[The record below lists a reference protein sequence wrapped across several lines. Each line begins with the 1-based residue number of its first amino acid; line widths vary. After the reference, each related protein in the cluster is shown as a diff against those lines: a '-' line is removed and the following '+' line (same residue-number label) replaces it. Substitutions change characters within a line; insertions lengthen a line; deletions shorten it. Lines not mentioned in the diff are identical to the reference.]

1 MKLHTLLRFARLAL
15 LPLALAHT
23 GLHAQTAPP
32 QLLPVVQP
40 ADALLSIKPDRA
52 DWTYLLGAEAR
63 FHIALDLKPY
73 PAGGVA
79 IKYRLGPDM
88 REGREIDA
96 VLPAEGLTL
105 SVPAQAA
112 PGFVRCLVSAKVG
125 VNEGTK
131 ALTAVATAA
140 FAPER
145 IQATQSDPADF
156 DEFWRTQ
163 KAALAQVPVDLRVL
177 PAPKLSNDKVE
188 AFYLSFQNVGNWAG
202 PSRFHGVLAVPRGAG
217 KFPALLNVPGAG
229 VRPYTGNIA
238 MAEKG
243 FITLQMGI
251 HGIPV
256 NLPPEVY
263 EQLSRGAL
271 GDYPRYQLDDRHNY
285 YYRRVYLGVLRASEV
300 LAAHA
305 QWDGKTLIVAGGS
318 QGGQLS
324 LVVAALNPKITAVAA
339 DFPAYS
345 DVSGYWHGSTGGWPG
360 LFRTGADGQMKDLPA
375 EAKLATS
382 RYYDSVNFARR
393 IKVPGHYSWGYNDM
407 VTPPTSLHAA
417 YNAITAPKQLVIAP
431 DMAHTS
437 SPEQNRLRTD
447 WILHQTLSKP

>member
-1 MKLHTLLRFARLAL
+1 MTLVTLLRFARLAL
-15 LPLALAHT
+15 LPLALTHP
-23 GLHAQTAPP
+23 GLNAQPAPP
-32 QLLPVVQP
+32 TLLPVVQP
-40 ADALLSIKPDRA
+40 AGAVLSVKPDRA
-52 DWTYLLGAEAR
+52 DWTYPLGAPAS
-63 FHIALDLKPY
+63 FHIAFDLKPY

-88 REGREIDA
+88 REGGEIDA
-96 VLPAEGLTL
+96 VVPAEGLTL
-105 SVPAQAA
+105 PVAAQAA
-112 PGFVRCLVSAKVG
+112 PGFVRCI
-125 VNEGTK
+125 VNATLDGK
-131 ALTAVATAA
+131 ALTATATAG

-145 IQATQSDPADF
+145 IQATQADPTDF
-156 DEFWRTQ
+156 DDFWQRQ
-163 KAALAQVPVDLRVL
+163 KEALAKVPVDLQLL
-177 PAPKLSNDKVE
+177 PAPALSTPKVE

-202 PSRFHGVLAVPRGAG
+202 PSRFHGVLAVPRGGG
-217 KFPALLNVPGAG
+217 KYPALLNVPGAG
-229 VRPYTGNIA
+229 VRPYSGNIA

-256 NLPPEVY
+256 NLAPEVY
-263 EQLSRGAL
+263 EQLARGAL
-271 GDYPRYQLDDRHNY
+271 ADYPRNQLDDRNNY
-285 YYRRVYLGVLRASEV
+285 YFRRVYLGVLRASEV
-300 LAAHA
+300 LTAHA
-305 QWDGKTLIVAGGS
+305 QWDGKTLAVSGGS

-324 LVVAALNPKITAVAA
+324 LVVAALNPKVSAVAA
-339 DFPAYS
+339 SYPAYS

-360 LFRTGADGQMKDLPA
+360 LFRTGANGQMSDLPA
-375 EAKLATS
+375 EAKLVTT

-417 YNAITAPKQLVIAP
+417 YNAISAPKQLVIAP

-447 WILHQTLSKP
+447 WIVQQAGSKP